1 MECFEVFSNAKMIFQ
16 IGGNLGKSVQN
27 MLDEANQRVAKVEI
41 NQAMEWIND
50 GDTVFV
56 DVRSNES
63 IRQSCIIQ
71 GAVPAER
78 GMIEF
83 YADQEHS
90 LGKSELKPE
99 KRIVLYCTA
108 GGQAALAG
116 ATLLDMGYANVVNLG
131 SFQGW
136 KDAGGPVE
144 DI

>member
-16 IGGNLGKSVQN
+16 IESNLGKSVQN
-27 MLDEANQRVAKVEI
+27 MLDEANRRVSKVD

-50 GDTVFV
+50 SDTVFV

-63 IRQSCIIQ
+63 IRQSGIIQ

-78 GMIEF
+78 GMIEY

-90 LGKSELKPE
+90 LSKSELKPE
-99 KRIVLYCTA
+99 KRIVLYCSA

-116 ATLLDMGYANVVNLG
+116 ATLLDMGYGNGVNLG
-131 SFQGW
+131 SFQSW
-136 KDAGGPVE
+136 KDPGGPVE

>member
-1 MECFEVFSNAKMIFQ
+1 
-16 IGGNLGKSVQN
+16 

-131 SFQGW
+131 SFQAW

-144 DI
+144 DV

>member
-1 MECFEVFSNAKMIFQ
+1 
-16 IGGNLGKSVQN
+16 
-27 MLDEANQRVAKVEI
+27 
-41 NQAMEWIND
+41 MEWINYS
-50 GDTVFV
+50 DTVFV

-63 IRQSCIIQ
+63 IRQSGIIQ

-99 KRIVLYCTA
+99 KRIVLYCTT
-108 GGQAALAG
+108 GGQAALA
-116 ATLLDMGYANVVNLG
+116 ASTLLDMGYGNAVNLG
-131 SFQGW
+131 SFQDW
-136 KDAGGPVE
+136 KDAGGLVE

>member
-116 ATLLDMGYANVVNLG
+116 ATLLDMGYVNVVNLG
-131 SFQGW
+131 SFQAW

-144 DI
+144 DV